1 MGVKRTK
8 TLPGSSPVTRSAW
21 TSPTF
26 FATPAEFRSWLELHH
41 ETATELWVGFHKKN
55 STRPSITWPQSV
67 DEALCV
73 GWIDGLRKNLDET
86 SYVIRFT
93 PRKPRSIWSAIN
105 IDRVADLMGQDRMRA
120 AGLSAFARRT
130 EAKSRIYA
138 YEQRGSAQL
147 DAAAERKFR
156 VRPKAWEF
164 FQTQPA
170 SYRKLMIHR
179 ITGAKKAETRA
190 RRLDNLIE
198 ASARATRL

>member
-1 MGVKRTK
+1 MKPR
-8 TLPGSSPVTRSAW
+8 
-21 TSPTF
+21 F
-26 FATPAEFRSWLELHH
+26 FATPEAFRTWLEKHH
-41 ETATELWVGFHKKN
+41 QTKLELWVGFHKKD
-55 STRPSITWPQSV
+55 SGRPSISWPQSV

-105 IDRVADLMGQDRMRA
+105 IDRVAELTRQDRMRA
-120 AGLSAFARRT
+120 AGLRAFARRS

-138 YEQRGSAQL
+138 YEQRESAQL

-156 VRPKAWEF
+156 ARPKAWAF
-164 FQTQPA
+164 FQAQPA

-179 ITGAKKAETRA
+179 VTSAKKAETRDS
-190 RRLDNLIE
+190 RLGNLID
-198 ASARATRL
+198 ASSRGTRL